1 MGEDDV
7 SNSDYIDELTG
18 LVEPTGNLMFTTTES
33 KLTIEVS
40 ELTKVGHSIAV
51 LVLVTCL
58 LGLVNGLDFTQ
69 PESGLVR
76 PDEFVFRFAQNA
88 PDESAIFN
96 GNVYDDEG
104 EPIDNATVYISWYE
118 GDYWNTSSVQTN
130 SDGFFEIKQL
140 DPGITRVDI
149 IVDRDEYKDRYSNR
163 VLLSPPALFEPIGF
177 TSIDFKIP
185 SQEEFANQPC
195 VDGTTNCTIREIDN
209 SAKQMD
215 HPLMDSGASLI
226 YSAIGIGFI
235 SLAILAAGFAIWSMK
250 TGSVYLLRTATVLSF
265 FTMGHY
271 YSACMF
277 SLVAFILTFTIS
289 KPRRTLN

>member
-1 MGEDDV
+1 MGEDEASD
-7 SNSDYIDELTG
+7 SDYIDELTG
-18 LVEPTGNLMFTTTES
+18 LVEPTSNLMFTTSES
-33 KLTIEVS
+33 KLTIEVN
-40 ELTKVGHSIAV
+40 ELTKVGHSIAI

-96 GNVYDDEG
+96 GHVYDDEG
-104 EPIDNATVYISWYE
+104 EPIFNAVVHISWYE
-118 GDYWNTSSVQTN
+118 EDFWNTSYVRTS
-130 SDGFFEIKQL
+130 SDGFFEIEQL
-140 DPGITRVDI
+140 DPGITKVEI
-149 IVDRDEYKDRYSNR
+149 IVDRNDFTDSYSNR

-185 SQEEFANQPC
+185 SQEEFADQPC
-195 VDGTTNCTIREIDN
+195 NDGTTNCTFREIDN

-215 HPLMDSGASLI
+215 HPLMDSGASMI
-226 YSAIGIGFI
+226 YSTIGIGFV
-235 SLAILAAGFAIWSMK
+235 SLAVIAAGFAIWSMK
-250 TGSVYLLRTATVLSF
+250 TGSVYLLRTASVLSF

-289 KPRRTLN
+289 KPHRTLN

>member
-1 MGEDDV
+1 MAEDDL

-18 LVEPTGNLMFTTTES
+18 LAEPTSNLMFTTTES

-140 DPGITRVDI
+140 DPGISRVDI

-195 VDGTTNCTIREIDN
+195 ADGTTNCTIREIDN

-215 HPLMDSGASLI
+215 HPLMDSGASMI

-289 KPRRTLN
+289 KPHRTLN

>member
-1 MGEDDV
+1 MGEDEASD
-7 SNSDYIDELTG
+7 SDYIDELTG
-18 LVEPTGNLMFTTTES
+18 LVEPTSNLMFTTSES
-33 KLTIEVS
+33 KLTIEVN

-96 GNVYDDEG
+96 GHVYDDEG

-118 GDYWNTSSVQTN
+118 GDYWNTSSTLTSN
-130 SDGFFEIKQL
+130 DGFFEIKQL

-177 TSIDFKIP
+177 TSIDFKVP
-185 SQEEFANQPC
+185 SQEEFAVQPC
-195 VDGTTNCTIREIDN
+195 ADGTTNCTIREIDN

-215 HPLMDSGASLI
+215 HPLMDSGASMI
-226 YSAIGIGFI
+226 YSTIGIGFV
-235 SLAILAAGFAIWSMK
+235 SLAVIAAGFAIWSMK
-250 TGSVYLLRTATVLSF
+250 TGSVYLLRTASVLSF

-289 KPRRTLN
+289 RPHRTLN

>member
-1 MGEDDV
+1 MAEDDL

-18 LVEPTGNLMFTTTES
+18 LAEPTSNLMFTTTES

-140 DPGITRVDI
+140 DPGISRVDI

-195 VDGTTNCTIREIDN
+195 AEGTTNCTIREIDN

-215 HPLMDSGASLI
+215 HPLMDSGASMI

-250 TGSVYLLRTATVLSF
+250 TGSVYLLRTATILSF

>member
-1 MGEDDV
+1 MGEDDL
-7 SNSDYIDELTG
+7 SNSDYIDDLTG
-18 LVEPTGNLMFTTTES
+18 LAEPTNSLMFTTTES

-40 ELTKVGHSIAV
+40 ELTRVGHSIAV

-130 SDGFFEIKQL
+130 TDGFFEIEQL

-185 SQEEFANQPC
+185 SMEEFANQPC
-195 VDGTTNCTIREIDN
+195 ADGTTNCTIREIDN

>member
-1 MGEDDV
+1 MGEDEASD
-7 SNSDYIDELTG
+7 SDYIDELTG
-18 LVEPTGNLMFTTTES
+18 LVEPTSDLMFTTSES
-33 KLTIEVS
+33 KLTIEVN

-96 GNVYDDEG
+96 GHVYDDEG

-118 GDYWNTSSVQTN
+118 GDYWNTSSALTS

-177 TSIDFKIP
+177 TSIDFKVP
-185 SQEEFANQPC
+185 SQEKFADQPC
-195 VDGTTNCTIREIDN
+195 ADGTTNCTIREIDN

-215 HPLMDSGASLI
+215 HPLMDSGASMI
-226 YSAIGIGFI
+226 YSTIGIGFV
-235 SLAILAAGFAIWSMK
+235 SLAVIAAGFAIWSMK
-250 TGSVYLLRTATVLSF
+250 TGSVYLLRTASVLSF

-289 KPRRTLN
+289 KPHRTLN

>member
-1 MGEDDV
+1 MAEDDL

-18 LVEPTGNLMFTTTES
+18 LAEPTSNLMFTTTES

-140 DPGITRVDI
+140 DPGISRVDI

-195 VDGTTNCTIREIDN
+195 AEGTTNCTMGTITCTINTTTHTEKNQTRKKELN
-209 SAKQMD
+209 RQK
-215 HPLMDSGASLI
+215 
-226 YSAIGIGFI
+226 
-235 SLAILAAGFAIWSMK
+235 K
-250 TGSVYLLRTATVLSF
+250 TVNR
-265 FTMGHY
+265 
-271 YSACMF
+271 
-277 SLVAFILTFTIS
+277 
-289 KPRRTLN
+289 

>member
-1 MGEDDV
+1 MGEDDL
-7 SNSDYIDELTG
+7 SNSDYIDDLTG
-18 LVEPTGNLMFTTTES
+18 LAEPTNNLMFTTTES

-40 ELTKVGHSIAV
+40 ELTRVGHSIAV

-130 SDGFFEIKQL
+130 TDGFFEIEQL

-149 IVDRDEYKDRYSNR
+149 IVDRDGYKDRYSNR

-185 SQEEFANQPC
+185 PQEEFANQPC
-195 VDGTTNCTIREIDN
+195 ADGTTNCTIREIDN

-277 SLVAFILTFTIS
+277 SLVAFVLTFTIS

>member
-1 MGEDDV
+1 MGEDDL
-7 SNSDYIDELTG
+7 SNSDYIDDLTG
-18 LVEPTGNLMFTTTES
+18 LAEPTNSLMFTTTES

-40 ELTKVGHSIAV
+40 ELTKVGHSIAI

-130 SDGFFEIKQL
+130 TDGFFEIEQL

-185 SQEEFANQPC
+185 SMEEFANQPC
-195 VDGTTNCTIREIDN
+195 ADGTTNCTIREIDN

-277 SLVAFILTFTIS
+277 SLVAFVLTFTIS

>member
-58 LGLVNGLDFTQ
+58 LGLVNGLDFAQ

-96 GNVYDDEG
+96 GHVYDDEG

-118 GDYWNTSSVQTN
+118 GDYWNTSSVQTS
-130 SDGFFEIKQL
+130 SDGFFEIEQL

-149 IVDRDEYKDRYSNR
+149 IVDRNDFKDRYSNR

-177 TSIDFKIP
+177 TSIDFEVP
-185 SQEEFANQPC
+185 SQEEFADQPC
-195 VDGTTNCTIREIDN
+195 ADGATNCTIREIDN

-215 HPLMDSGASLI
+215 HPLMDSGASMI
-226 YSAIGIGFI
+226 YSTIGIGFV
-235 SLAILAAGFAIWSMK
+235 SLAVIAAGFAIWSMK
-250 TGSVYLLRTATVLSF
+250 TGSVYLLRTASVLSF

-289 KPRRTLN
+289 KPRRALN

>member
-1 MGEDDV
+1 MGEDESSD
-7 SNSDYIDELTG
+7 SDYIDELTG
-18 LVEPTGNLMFTTTES
+18 LVEPTSNLMFTTSES
-33 KLTIEVS
+33 KLTIEVN

-96 GNVYDDEG
+96 GHVYDDEG

-118 GDYWNTSSVQTN
+118 GDYWNTSSALTS

-177 TSIDFKIP
+177 TSIDFKVP
-185 SQEEFANQPC
+185 SQEEFADQPC
-195 VDGTTNCTIREIDN
+195 ADGTTNCTIREIDN

-215 HPLMDSGASLI
+215 HPLMDSGASMI
-226 YSAIGIGFI
+226 YSTIGIGFV
-235 SLAILAAGFAIWSMK
+235 SLAVIAAGFAIWSMK
-250 TGSVYLLRTATVLSF
+250 SGSVYLLRTASVLSF

-289 KPRRTLN
+289 KPHRTLN

>member
-1 MGEDDV
+1 MGEDEASD
-7 SNSDYIDELTG
+7 SDYIDELTG
-18 LVEPTGNLMFTTTES
+18 LVEPTSNLMFTTSES
-33 KLTIEVS
+33 KLTIEVN

-96 GNVYDDEG
+96 GHVYDDEG

-118 GDYWNTSSVQTN
+118 GDYWNTSSTLTS

-177 TSIDFKIP
+177 TSIDFKGP
-185 SQEEFANQPC
+185 SQEEFAGQPC
-195 VDGTTNCTIREIDN
+195 DDGTTNCTIREIDN
-209 SAKQMD
+209 TAKQMD
-215 HPLMDSGASLI
+215 HPLMDSGASMI
-226 YSAIGIGFI
+226 YSTIGIGFV
-235 SLAILAAGFAIWSMK
+235 SLAVIAAGFAIWSMK
-250 TGSVYLLRTATVLSF
+250 TGSVYLLRTASVLSF

-289 KPRRTLN
+289 KPHRTLN